1 MARFGIVKLKKVGII
16 GIILQ
21 SQKGLNDKKLRFTI
35 KTN

>member
-21 SQKGLNDKKLRFTI
+21 SQKGLNDKKRFTI